1 MLESPMNAADV
12 GEVEID
18 EADDGTTALNV
29 MACAQV
35 CRVEEFEEEGSV
47 VSSIML
53 RGGVVCMHL
62 CMNECMCGRVYVL
75 RSCMQCTMLCYA
87 ALRCML

>member
-1 MLESPMNAADV
+1 MNAADV

-18 EADDGTTALNV
+18 EADDGTTALKV
-29 MACAQV
+29 MDACAQV
-35 CRVEEFEEEGSV
+35 CRVEEFEEGSV
-47 VSSIML
+47 ESSIKL

-62 CMNECMCGRVYVL
+62 CMNECMCERVYVL
-75 RSCMQCTMLCYA
+75 HSCMQCTMLCYA